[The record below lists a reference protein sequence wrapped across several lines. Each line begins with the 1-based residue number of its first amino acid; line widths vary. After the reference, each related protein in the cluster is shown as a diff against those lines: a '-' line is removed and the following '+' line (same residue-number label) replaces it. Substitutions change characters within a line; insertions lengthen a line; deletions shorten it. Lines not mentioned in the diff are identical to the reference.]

1 MARKF
6 DEYNRGR
13 SQGLDMARRLL
24 ADAGENKAAALVAE
38 EIQIRGK
45 LPVQMAVTSK
55 EINKGL
61 DHIKKCMYET
71 FLCQSLMVLRDQFGF
86 GKKRCMD
93 FIDRWNFKTDCMSS
107 GLVEWADYVATIKA
121 ELDIDVPTASMREEK
136 LL

>member
-1 MARKF
+1 MP
-6 DEYNRGR
+6 
-13 SQGLDMARRLL
+13 
-24 ADAGENKAAALVAE
+24 V
-38 EIQIRGK
+38 K
-45 LPVQMAVTSK
+45 LAVTSK
-55 EINKGL
+55 EIEKGL
-61 DHIKKCMYET
+61 DHIKLCMYET

-86 GKKRCMD
+86 GKKRCME

>member
-24 ADAGENKAAALVAE
+24 EDAGETKAAAMIAE
-38 EIQIRGK
+38 EIRIRGK

>member
-1 MARKF
+1 MANRMK
-6 DEYNRGR
+6 EYNRGR
-13 SQGLDMARRLL
+13 DQGLDMAYRLVR
-24 ADAGENKAAALVAE
+24 DAGEDKAAVVIAE
-38 EIQIRGK
+38 EIRKRGRMPVK
-45 LPVQMAVTSK
+45 LAVTSK
-55 EINKGL
+55 EIEKGL
-61 DHIKKCMYET
+61 DHIKLCMYET

>member
-1 MARKF
+1 MANRMK
-6 DEYNRGR
+6 EYNRGR
-13 SQGLDMARRLL
+13 DQGLDMAYRLVR
-24 ADAGENKAAALVAE
+24 DAGEDKAAVVIAE
-38 EIQIRGK
+38 EIRRRGRMPVK
-45 LPVQMAVTSK
+45 LAVTSK
-55 EINKGL
+55 EIEKGL
-61 DHIKKCMYET
+61 DHIKLCMYET

-93 FIDRWNFKTDCMSS
+93 FIDRWNLKTDCMSS

>member
-1 MARKF
+1 MANRMK
-6 DEYNRGR
+6 EYNRGR
-13 SQGLDMARRLL
+13 DQGLDMAYRLVR
-24 ADAGENKAAALVAE
+24 DAGEDKAAVVIAE
-38 EIQIRGK
+38 EIRRRGRMPVK
-45 LPVQMAVTSK
+45 LAVTSK
-55 EINKGL
+55 EIEKGL
-61 DHIKKCMYET
+61 DHIKLCMYET

-86 GKKRCMD
+86 GKKRCME